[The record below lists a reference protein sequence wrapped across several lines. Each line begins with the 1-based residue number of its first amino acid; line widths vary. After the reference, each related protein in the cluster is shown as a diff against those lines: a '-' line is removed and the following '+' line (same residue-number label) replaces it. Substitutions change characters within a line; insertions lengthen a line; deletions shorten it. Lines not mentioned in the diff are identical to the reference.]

1 MRVLLV
7 NVPFRRIVYN
17 FSGTHPMAPLGV
29 AYIAAVLEGQGH
41 EPVILDLPA
50 HPRPRSREEVAR
62 LVLDG
67 GFGLVGL
74 STTLFSLKEAGDLA
88 AAIKAAAPGVPVLA
102 GGPGTASFSPEALLR
117 RLPAL
122 DLLIHGEGEG
132 TTLELVRA
140 LERGGQDGPLPGMS
154 RLGEDGQVVRGPEPP
169 LPDLGDLPLPA
180 RHLLPMD
187 RYSMHPPFGLHPP
200 VAAVETARGC
210 PCGCAFC
217 SLPGGHRQRQV
228 EGVVEEL
235 RILRRDYA
243 VGEVHFVDPT
253 FPLDRERTLELCEAL
268 IRADLGLAWSCKS
281 RTDCVDDEVLELMGR
296 AGCYIISYG
305 LESGAEQMLQAL
317 GKGVDPGRHQ
327 QALARTR
334 AHGIRSRAYIMFGA
348 PGETEASVAATLD
361 LVKGARPDFALFA
374 ELLPDPGSRTTA
386 RMIEQ
391 GNLTADD
398 VEAFYLGDPPPALLE
413 RTVTGLPREQVA
425 EWLARAYREFYGRP
439 SYLLRRLAGLRNPR
453 ELAVM
458 TRGVLAMVKERLTDG
473 PVHS

>member
-1 MRVLLV
+1 MKVLLV

-29 AYIAAVLEGQGH
+29 AYIAAALEAAGH

-50 HPRPRSREEVAR
+50 EPRPRDEVAR
-62 LVLDG
+62 LVAEG

-74 STTLFSLKEAGDLA
+74 STTLFSLKEAGDMA
-88 AAIKAAAPGVPVLA
+88 AAIRAAAPGVPVLA
-102 GGPGTASFSPEALLR
+102 GGPGTTSFSPEVLLE
-117 RLPAL
+117 RLPSL
-122 DLLIHGEGEG
+122 DMLIHGEGEG
-132 TTLELVRA
+132 TTLELAQA
-140 LERGGQDGPLPGMS
+140 LERGGLSAPLPGMS
-154 RLGEDGQVVRGPEPP
+154 QLGGDGVVMSGAERPTA
-169 LPDLGDLPLPA
+169 DLGSLPLPA
-180 RHLLPMD
+180 RHLLPMA
-187 RYSMHPPFGLHPP
+187 RYSMHPPFGLYPP

-217 SLPGGHRQRQV
+217 SLPGGHRQRPV

-253 FPLDRERTLELCEAL
+253 FPLDRERTLRLCEAM

-317 GKGVDPGRHQ
+317 GKGVDAGRHE
-327 QALARTR
+327 QALASTR
-334 AHGIRSRAYIMFGA
+334 AHNIRSLAYIMFGA
-348 PGETEASVAATLD
+348 PGETDASVTATLE
-361 LVKGARPDFALFA
+361 LVKRARPDFALFA
-374 ELLPDPGSRTTA
+374 EMLPDPGSRTTA
-386 RMIEQ
+386 RMIEE
-391 GNLTADD
+391 GVLTAGD
-398 VEAFYLGDPPPALLE
+398 VEDFYLGDPPPALLE
-413 RTVTGLPREQVA
+413 RTVTGLPREQVGR
-425 EWLARAYREFYGRP
+425 WLARAYREFYGRP

-458 TRGVLAMVKERLTDG
+458 TRGVMAMVKERMGDG
-473 PVHS
+473 PVHDDS